1 MGIRGWC
8 GEGGAMRTPDP
19 WTPPTT
25 PFARA
30 NVASQGVT
38 KRRIE
43 SAVRSGRITR
53 LRRGVYI
60 ASDALPDDP
69 VALHVLRAQA
79 EQVTAPAQVAS
90 HATAALALDLP
101 LLASH
106 RVADGPV
113 HATRPAA
120 RNERT
125 RRGRHLQIHLGPL
138 PSHHTMTT
146 PAGLVVTTP
155 ARTAL
160 DLAATVDLPEAL
172 MVLDAVL
179 RHELAALAGSA
190 DRRHYRN
197 ARLCRAA
204 ERPLHE
210 ALDHLAARR
219 AWRRLRD
226 AVGMA
231 DVRRESPLESFSAG
245 HMHLVGL
252 PTPRLQARIQ
262 IPGGAA
268 YPDFLWPD
276 HHVIGEADGE
286 GKYRDESAFTREKIR
301 EGHLRDLGFEVVRW
315 TGREGFRSP
324 ALVVGRITRAL
335 LAGYS

>member
-1 MGIRGWC
+1 
-8 GEGGAMRTPDP
+8 MRTPDP
-19 WTPPTT
+19 WTPPSI

-30 NVASQGVT
+30 HVAAQGVT

-60 ASDALPDDP
+60 ATDALPDDP
-69 VALHVLRAQA
+69 VALHALLAQA
-79 EQVTAPAQVAS
+79 EQVAAPTLVAS
-90 HATAALALDLP
+90 HATAALALHLP

-120 RNERT
+120 PHART
-125 RRGRHLQIHLGPL
+125 RRGRNLQIHLGVL
-138 PSHHTMTT
+138 PDHHTMTT
-146 PAGLVVTTP
+146 ESGLVVTTP

-160 DLAATVDLPEAL
+160 DLASALDLPESL
-172 MVLDAVL
+172 MVLDAAL

-190 DRRHYRN
+190 DRRHDRD

-204 ERPLHE
+204 ERPLEE
-210 ALDHLAARR
+210 ALSHLAARR
-219 AWRRLRD
+219 AWNRLRD
-226 AVGMA
+226 VVGLA

-245 HMHLVGL
+245 HMHLAGL
-252 PTPRLQARIQ
+252 PAPRLQARIQ

-276 HHVIGEADGE
+276 YMVIAEADGE
-286 GKYRDESAFTREKIR
+286 GKYRDASAFAHEKIR
-301 EGHLRDLGFEVVRW
+301 EGHLRDLGYQVVRW
-315 TGREGFRSP
+315 TGREGFGSP
-324 ALVVGRITRAL
+324 TLIVERTRQTL
-335 LAGYS
+335 LAQGWDPGTGSGRG